1 MSGTLVPVPDVGG
14 TRHHGEVTSPP
25 PLPPPQDRDLPLGA
39 LIAELAAHVGE
50 QAVVSVCLDLLEGAA
65 RDDHLDELG
74 YLTGLVFEPGA
85 ATLDESRW
93 KPYWTR
99 SWGARGLLHVWDE
112 RAVAAVVAGLDDE
125 HWRVAE
131 TCLKV
136 ATRRELGEAG
146 PGAVLLLDHRLDR
159 VRAQALRT
167 LGAAGDTEHV
177 EAVRAL
183 LDDPHPDVRRQAG
196 RALARMAG
204 RLDLGQVT

>member
-1 MSGTLVPVPDVGG
+1 MTPS
-14 TRHHGEVTSPP
+14 
-25 PLPPPQDRDLPLGA
+25 LPPPTDRDLPLGV
-39 LIAELAAHVGE
+39 LVAELVALVGE
-50 QAVVSVCLDLLEGAA
+50 PAVVRVCLDLLGGA
-65 RDDHLDELG
+65 RREDHVDELG
-74 YLTGLVFEPGA
+74 YLTGLSFAPGEP
-85 ATLDESRW
+85 TLDESSW

-99 SWGARGLLHVWDE
+99 SWGARGLLYAWEDS
-112 RAVAAVVAGLDDE
+112 AAPAVVVGLDDE

-146 PGAVLLLDHRLDR
+146 PGAVRLLGHELDR

-183 LDDPHPDVRRQAG
+183 LHDPHPDVRRQAG
-196 RALARMAG
+196 RALERMGA
-204 RLDLGQVT
+204 RLDLPA